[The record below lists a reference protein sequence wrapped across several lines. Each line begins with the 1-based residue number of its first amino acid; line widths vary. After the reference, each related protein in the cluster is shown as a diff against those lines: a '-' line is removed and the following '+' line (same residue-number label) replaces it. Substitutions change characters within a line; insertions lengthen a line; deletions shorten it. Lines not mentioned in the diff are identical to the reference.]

1 MNPNAAPLKLMIL
14 LPIYND
20 WECLP
25 ILLERLGECL
35 KQQAALIRVLV
46 VDDCSEETSRTSLLD
61 RKLHHIARVD
71 CLRMKR
77 NMGHQRAIAIGLTY
91 IHKECE
97 CDAVLVM
104 DADGEDKPEDAVRLV
119 EQLQKTRGQKVIF
132 AERTRRSESMLFRI
146 CYLGYRVLH
155 RLLTGIPVRFG
166 NFSIVPAR
174 HLTTLAVVSEAWN
187 HYAASILKAR
197 IPFSCLPTDRGTRYC
212 GQSKFNFASLVAHG
226 ISAIAVFA
234 ELVGVR
240 VILSTLALVLTAFA
254 LLLVVVGIRLFT
266 ELAIPGW
273 ATNAVG
279 FLFVIVL
286 QMLTVAVSLTL
297 GIFFTR
303 NTLNFLPSRDFAY
316 FVGEKRTLYERR
328 PGPA

>member
-1 MNPNAAPLKLMIL
+1 MNPTAAPLKLMIL

-25 ILLERLGECL
+25 ILLERVGQCL
-35 KQQAALIRVLV
+35 AGQAESVQVLL
-46 VDDCSEETSRTSLLD
+46 VDDCSDQPPPANLFNGNLP
-61 RKLHHIARVD
+61 HISRVD
-71 CLRMKR
+71 CLRMRR

-91 IHKECE
+91 IHKERE

-104 DADGEDKPEDAVRLV
+104 DADGEDKPEDAGRLA
-119 EQLQKTRGQKVIF
+119 EQLQKMGGRQVIF
-132 AERTRRSESMLFRI
+132 AERIRRSESWLFRAG
-146 CYLGYRVLH
+146 YLAYRVLH

-166 NFSIVPAR
+166 NFSIVPAQQ
-174 HLTTLAVVSEAWN
+174 LATLAVVSEAWN
-187 HYAASILKAR
+187 HYAASVLKAR
-197 IPFSCLPTDRGTRYC
+197 IPFSCMPTNRGTRYF
-212 GQSKFNFASLVAHG
+212 GKSKLNFTGLVAHG

-240 VILSTLALVLTAFA
+240 VILSSLALVLIVSA

-286 QMLTVAVSLTL
+286 QILTVAVSLTL

-303 NTLNFLPSRDFAY
+303 NSLNFLPAHDYSY
-316 FVGEKRTLYERR
+316 FIGEMQTLYQCR
-328 PGPA
+328 PSPA